1 MNHSVTSYDPS
12 NIFAKILRK
21 EVDTTPLFEDEF
33 ALAFKDIN
41 PLAPVHVLVIPKGPY
56 RSPIAFMAQASDKE
70 ITGFW
75 RAVKKVVTLLKLDDK
90 GVRFIM
96 NDGQDGG
103 QEVAHFHVHLLAGR
117 PIGPMVSP
125 SKS

>member
-1 MNHSVTSYDPS
+1 MNNSVTAYDPS

-21 EVDTTPLFEDEF
+21 EIDTTPLFEDSF
-33 ALAFKDIN
+33 ALAFQDIS

-103 QEVAHFHVHLLAGR
+103 QEVPHFHVHLLAGR